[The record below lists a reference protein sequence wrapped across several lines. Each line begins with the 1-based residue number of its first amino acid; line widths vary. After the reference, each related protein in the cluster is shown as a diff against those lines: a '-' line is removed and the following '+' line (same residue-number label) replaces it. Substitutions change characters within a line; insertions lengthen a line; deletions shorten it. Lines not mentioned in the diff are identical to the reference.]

1 MLYNSYGLQTSTA
14 MSNRENLSM
23 ADVEERCR
31 TCSISNP
38 MACKEVCE
46 IWKLKQE
53 YSTLKKEAPVKPN
66 AATVLYA
73 AADPLNSRILHV
85 LVDRSAR
92 IEDLKLILEKNYG
105 AVAFEDRLDR
115 LVNVGLLGNRER
127 EYYVTTAGKKAID
140 SIQQYEGLRLKNI
153 DSTNEE
159 ILRLLSESES
169 NISEM
174 SRVLPKTQLRKA
186 LENLRAYGVVEK
198 ITGGNQVLYFA
209 TKRRPTRRLSPTE
222 LEVFKSLPRKGA
234 SPQEISHR
242 LSITLPSVYR
252 YLRLLRYKRHAVRR
266 KQEMTFALTPVG
278 KQIVEALKKV
288 QRFMDALSPSD
299 FA

>member
-1 MLYNSYGLQTSTA
+1 M
-14 MSNRENLSM
+14 
-23 ADVEERCR
+23 
-31 TCSISNP
+31 
-38 MACKEVCE
+38 
-46 IWKLKQE
+46 
-53 YSTLKKEAPVKPN
+53 TLRKEAPVKPN

-73 AADPLNSRILHV
+73 AADPLNSQILHA
-85 LVDRSAR
+85 LADRSAR

-115 LVNVGLLGNRER
+115 LVHAGLLGNKER
-127 EYYVTTAGKKAID
+127 EYYVTIAGKKAID
-140 SIQQYEGLRLKNI
+140 SIQQYEGLQLENI
-153 DSTNEE
+153 DSTNEK

-174 SRVLPKTQLRKA
+174 SGVLPRTQLMKA
-186 LENLRAYGVVEK
+186 LENLRAYGVVQK

-209 TKRRPTRRLSPTE
+209 TKRRPTRRLSPIE
-222 LEVFKSLPRKGA
+222 LEVFKSLRRKGTT
-234 SPQEISHR
+234 PQEISHK

-266 KQEMTFALTPVG
+266 KQEMAFALTPVG
-278 KQIVEALKKV
+278 RQIAEALEKV